1 MIIIIIVIGISEAE
15 ALKPKFGSRRRRNAN
30 IGSISNMYVPG
41 TDMTLQNYFKSPL
54 IHEQKS

>member
-15 ALKPKFGSRRRRNAN
+15 APKLKFGWSRRRNAN

-41 TDMTLQNYFKSPL
+41 TDMTL
-54 IHEQKS
+54 